1 MAAIPATSE
10 LRPRRGGGV
19 LRSTAVPL
27 ADAAAWAIALAVA
40 TWFRYEFDVVNVSPA
55 ALSWTMVAAAAVLW
69 WLGVMTRLYLG
80 RYTIGSLDEA
90 LRLAWVN
97 LLVGIAVFAVCA
109 LPQVPPVPRSVPLI
123 ACPLALAA
131 AWTVRVLVR
140 VHRDRR
146 KRPNRVHARRAIVYG
161 ADQRGEELV
170 RAMLGGAAGETF
182 PVAVLDDDPSLRR
195 TRLAGVRVR
204 GTGHDLPTV
213 VADTEAQLL
222 VVAGP
227 MSEERQAVVAQ
238 ARAAGLEVRILPPLK
253 ELLRSP
259 EQPRDVDVTEL
270 LGRRQ
275 VEEDLT
281 PFGTWLSGRKVLVT
295 GAGGS
300 IGSELC
306 RHIHQFGPAE
316 MLMLDRDES
325 ALHALQLSIR
335 SWPCLD
341 SPEVVLA
348 DIRDAEAMRTV
359 LRERRPD
366 VVFHAAALKHL
377 SVLERYPAE
386 AWKTNVLGT
395 LSVLEAAQAAGVT
408 RFVNVSTDKAA
419 NPTSMLGRSKR
430 IGERLVADF
439 ARRTGNTY
447 LSVRFGNVLGS
458 RGSVLTTFTQQ
469 IAAGQPVTVTHPEAT
484 RFLMT
489 SREAVQL
496 LLQAA
501 SIGYA
506 GEVLVL
512 DMGRP
517 VRITELVERLMV
529 ATGRRSRIVHTGLGR
544 GEKVHEQLFGD
555 GEEDRRPVHPAISQV
570 QVPPLAPGVVHTR
583 CAELG
588 PAAAMTVLVNESTPV
603 LTGHVHRALR
613 PTEAGDARTRIDVAW
628 AMQKEGP
635 A

>member
-1 MAAIPATSE
+1 
-10 LRPRRGGGV
+10 V
-19 LRSTAVPL
+19 LRRTAVPL
-27 ADAAAWAIALAVA
+27 ADAAAWAIALTAA
-40 TWFRYEFDVVNVSPA
+40 AWFRYEFDLVDLSSV
-55 ALSWTMVAAAAVLW
+55 ALLWTMMVAATVLW
-69 WLGVMTRLYLG
+69 CLGVVTYLYLG
-80 RYTIGSLDEA
+80 RYPIGSLDEA
-90 LRLAWVN
+90 LHLARVN
-97 LLVGIAVFAVCA
+97 ILVGLAVFAVCA

-131 AWTVRVLVR
+131 ACAIRVLVR
-140 VHRDRR
+140 VHRGRR
-146 KRPNRVHARRAIVYG
+146 TRPNRAHARRAIVYG

-170 RAMLGGAAGETF
+170 RAMLGGAAGDTL
-182 PVAVLDDDPSLRR
+182 PVAVLDDDPSLRH
-195 TRLAGVRVR
+195 TRIVGVRVR
-204 GTGHDLPTV
+204 GTGHDLSTV

-222 VVAGP
+222 VVAGSI
-227 MSEERQAVVAQ
+227 SEERQAVIAQ
-238 ARAAGLEVRILPPLK
+238 AHAAGLEVRILPPLK

-259 EQPRDVDVTEL
+259 EQPRAVDVTEL

-281 PFGTWLSGRKVLVT
+281 PFGTWLSGRSVLVT

-306 RHIHQFGPAE
+306 RHIHRFGPAE

-348 DIRDAEAMRTV
+348 DIRDVEAMRTV

-395 LSVLEAAQAAGVT
+395 LSLLEAAQEAGVT
-408 RFVNVSTDKAA
+408 RFVNISTDKAA
-419 NPTSMLGRSKR
+419 NPTSVLGRSKR

-439 ARRTGNTY
+439 ARRTGDNF

-489 SREAVQL
+489 AREAVQL

-501 SIGYA
+501 SIGSA

-517 VRITELVERLMV
+517 VRIAELAERLMA

-570 QVPPLAPGVVHTR
+570 EVPPLAPRVVHAR

-588 PAAAMTVLVNESTPV
+588 PAAAMTVLVNESAPDPA
-603 LTGHVHRALR
+603 GRAFRALR
-613 PTEAGDARTRIDVAW
+613 PTEAGEIRKRIDVAW
-628 AMQKEGP
+628 VTRNEGP